1 MFKVS
6 VETSMKLRAH
16 FLVALALFSV
26 CLTLVLRTFSSAV
39 AVGIDNPTCELISPG
54 VYRLDYQASP
64 GSGPVQVFASSHADR
79 IDSGKP
85 LLTIRQ
91 APAEVSVPERSG
103 RIYFHLKPASGPT
116 RVVSIRRLPLE
127 GAKNFRDL
135 GGYRS
140 ADGRYVRWGLVY
152 RSNYLVDLTPKD
164 FAYLNALGIRL
175 VCDVRSEAERA
186 RAPDQ
191 WVGNAP
197 EFFSIP
203 IGPNR
208 DGTLTPEEL
217 KQRVASLNNESRN
230 STRGYDK
237 LAVDFAP
244 QFGSIL
250 RRLAAGDVPAVEH
263 CSSGK
268 DRTGVFSAIL
278 LTALGVPREV
288 VIQDYLLTTRYLL
301 APDSIEKTTAD
312 LQKIL
317 GLSEPPDAA
326 TVQALMTTKPG
337 TLDATFESLDKTY
350 GSFDSYLQNALKI
363 SDSDLAA
370 LRQRLLEP

>member
-1 MFKVS
+1 
-6 VETSMKLRAH
+6 MKLRIHLFLALVL
-16 FLVALALFSV
+16 FLVSGT
-26 CLTLVLRTFSSAV
+26 LTLRTTSSSGA
-39 AVGIDNPTCELISPG
+39 AGIENPVCELIGPG

-64 GSGPVQVFASSHADR
+64 GAGPVQVFASSRPDR
-79 IDSGKP
+79 IDSDKP

-91 APAEVSVPERSG
+91 TPAEVSVPERSG
-103 RIYFHLKPASGPT
+103 RVYFHLKPASGPT
-116 RVVSIRRLPLE
+116 RVVSVRRLPLE

-135 GGYRS
+135 GGYR
-140 ADGRYVRWGLVY
+140 AGDGRYVRWGLVY

-164 FAYLNALGIRL
+164 FAYLNDLGIRL

-186 RAPDQ
+186 RAPDH

-197 EFFSIP
+197 ELFSIP

-217 KQRVASLNNESRN
+217 KQRVASLNNESKN
-230 STRGYDK
+230 ATRGYDK
-237 LAVDFAP
+237 LAIDFAP
-244 QFGSIL
+244 QFGNIL
-250 RRLAAGDVPAVEH
+250 RRLAAGDLPAVEH

-278 LTALGVPREV
+278 LTTLGVPRDT

-301 APDSIEKTTAD
+301 APDSVEKTTAD

-326 TVQALMTTKPG
+326 TVQALMTTKPE
-337 TLDATFESLDKTY
+337 TLDATFESLNKTY

-363 SDSDLAA
+363 SNSDLAA
-370 LRQRLLEP
+370 LRQHLLEP

>member
-1 MFKVS
+1 M
-6 VETSMKLRAH
+6 ELRTRYYFA
-16 FLVALALFSV
+16 FVILIV
-26 CLTLVLRTFSSAV
+26 CATLVLRTVNSAST
-39 AVGIDNPTCELISPG
+39 VGIENPTCELISPG
-54 VYRLDYQASP
+54 VYRLDYQATP
-64 GSGPVQVFASSHADR
+64 GAGAVQVFASSRPDR
-79 IDSGKP
+79 IDSEKP

-91 APAEVSVPERSG
+91 TPAQVSVQERSG

-116 RVVSIRRLPLE
+116 RVVSVRRLPLE

-135 GGYRS
+135 GGYR
-140 ADGRYVRWGLVY
+140 AGDGRYVRWGLVY

-164 FAYLNALGIRL
+164 FAYLSGLGIRL
-175 VCDVRSEAERA
+175 VCDVRSEGERA
-186 RAPDQ
+186 RAPDH

-217 KQRVASLNNESRN
+217 KQRVTSLNNESRN

-237 LAVDFAP
+237 LAIDFAP
-244 QFGSIL
+244 QFGNIL
-250 RRLAAGDVPAVEH
+250 RRLAAGDLPAVEH

-268 DRTGVFSAIL
+268 DRTGIFSAIL
-278 LTALGVPREV
+278 LTALGVPRDT

-317 GLSEPPDAA
+317 GLSAPPDAA
-326 TVQALMTTKPG
+326 TVQALMTTKPE
-337 TLDATFESLDKTY
+337 TLDATFESLNKTY
-350 GSFDSYLQNALKI
+350 GSFDAYLQNALKI
-363 SDSDLAA
+363 SNSDLAA